1 MMRLHKNPEEIKK
14 DKFFKI
20 RNILNI
26 IFMIG
31 AVVGM
36 GFYFFGNRTIGTIII
51 IIAIVIKLT
60 ESSIRLTHR

>member
-1 MMRLHKNPEEIKK
+1 MMRLHRNPEENNM
-14 DKFFKI
+14 DQYFKI

-60 ESSIRLTHR
+60 ESSIRLIHR

>member
-1 MMRLHKNPEEIKK
+1 MMRLHRNPEENNR
-14 DKFFKI
+14 DQYFKI

-60 ESSIRLTHR
+60 ESSIRLIHR